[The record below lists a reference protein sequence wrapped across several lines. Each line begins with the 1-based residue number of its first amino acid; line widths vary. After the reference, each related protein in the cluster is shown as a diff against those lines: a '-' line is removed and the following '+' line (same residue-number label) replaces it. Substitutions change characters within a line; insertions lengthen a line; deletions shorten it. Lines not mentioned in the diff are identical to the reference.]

1 MTTNDQPSQALGTT
15 WALGFLVLLVS
26 IPSALYFGTMHGLK
40 SLERSCF
47 TSTQGQA
54 LKQGSDGDGKQK
66 EPFGLRKPGYGRTPY

>member
-1 MTTNDQPSQALGTT
+1 MTTNDQPSPALPTT
-15 WALGFLVLLVS
+15 WVLVFTAALVS

-54 LKQGSDGDGKQK
+54 LKQGSGDAGKQK
-66 EPFGLRKPGYGRTPY
+66 VPFGLRESGYGRTPH